1 MARLTAV
8 AALVALMAFGAVAHA
23 QSDPRV
29 VLRATADSQA
39 DVLVWVDTPNGT
51 RTDSDTTRFKNLF
64 TETTW
69 LWLDNG
75 VLLIRDGETLIA
87 SANYRA
93 LDATNTFW
101 ALHNR
106 REYTL
111 DGSADRDPEN
121 PANGGATLYV
131 TVPGEGDDEFITAR
145 IEIRLRFTQ

>member
-8 AALVALMAFGAVAHA
+8 AVLVALLALGTVAHA
-23 QSDPRV
+23 QDPQV
-29 VLRATADSQA
+29 VMRATADSQA

-51 RTDSDTTRFKNLF
+51 RTDSDTTRFEDLF
-64 TETTW
+64 VNTSW

-93 LDATNTFW
+93 LDDSNTFW

-111 DGSADRDPEN
+111 DGSADRDPDN
-121 PANGGATLYV
+121 PEDGGATLYV
-131 TVPGEGDDEFITAR
+131 TVAGEEEDEFITAR